1 MNPIDRFLNTITM
14 YRLVLYELVFLAVIS
29 IALSY
34 IGKLGYGWP
43 IVSMIF
49 SLAVLLVSCYVS
61 NLIFSKILRIPINAE
76 SSLITALILFLI
88 MPPASTEKEIII
100 LVLAGFIAMASKYLL
115 SPFRKHIFNPVAFAA
130 FILYALNI
138 SAAIWWIGDP
148 SMIPFLLI
156 VGFLIVRKIK
166 RFAMF
171 LSFTAAW
178 LLSLSFFGRTIFMS
192 LQSFQ
197 FALGPA
203 LFFAT
208 IMLTEPITT
217 PPTRRLQII
226 YGALAGF
233 LLNVN
238 FSVGNLAAT
247 PEFVLI
253 LTNIFSYSTS
263 LKRKLILSL
272 KEKRKLAKDVYEFV
286 FIPDAKFSFRPG
298 QYLEWTIAHKKT
310 DSRGNRRFFTIASSP
325 TEDHIKLGVKYNNPP
340 SSFKNKLFGFEN
352 GDKILAGQLG
362 GDFVLPR
369 DSNRKLVFLAGG
381 IGITPFRSMIKYLL
395 DKRETRDI
403 VLFYSAKSDDEIA
416 YRDLFAEAQCKIG
429 LRPKYVIG
437 NLITE
442 ELIKN
447 EVPDYIERDFYISG
461 PEAMVNAFKK
471 MLLRMG
477 VSRFNITTD
486 YFPGFV

>member
-1 MNPIDRFLNTITM
+1 
-14 YRLVLYELVFLAVIS
+14 
-29 IALSY
+29 
-34 IGKLGYGWP
+34 
-43 IVSMIF
+43 
-49 SLAVLLVSCYVS
+49 
-61 NLIFSKILRIPINAE
+61 
-76 SSLITALILFLI
+76 
-88 MPPASTEKEIII
+88 
-100 LVLAGFIAMASKYLL
+100 
-115 SPFRKHIFNPVAFAA
+115 
-130 FILYALNI
+130 
-138 SAAIWWIGDP
+138 
-148 SMIPFLLI
+148 
-156 VGFLIVRKIK
+156 
-166 RFAMF
+166 
-171 LSFTAAW
+171 
-178 LLSLSFFGRTIFMS
+178 MS

-310 DSRGNRRFFTIASSP
+310 DSRGSRRFFTIASSP

-429 LRPKYVIG
+429 FRPKYVIG

>member
-1 MNPIDRFLNTITM
+1 MSFIDRFLNTITM
-14 YRLVLYELVFLAVIS
+14 YRLVLYELIFLAVIS
-29 IALSY
+29 IIFSY
-34 IGKLGYGWP
+34 IGKLGYNWP
-43 IVSMIF
+43 ITSMIF
-49 SLAVLLVSCYVS
+49 SLVVLLVSCYII
-61 NLIFSKILRIPINAE
+61 NLIFSKILRIPINIE

-100 LVLAGFIAMASKYLL
+100 LVLVGFIAMASKYLI
-115 SPFRKHIFNPVAFAA
+115 SPFKKHIFNPVALAI
-130 FILYALNI
+130 FIIYILNFNT
-138 SAAIWWIGDP
+138 AIWWVGDT

-156 VGFLIVRKIK
+156 FGFLVIRKIK

-171 LSFTAAW
+171 LSFTVAW
-178 LLSLSFFGRTIFMS
+178 LFSLSFFERTIFTS

-197 FALGPA
+197 FALGPT

-217 PPTRRLQII
+217 PPTRKLQII

-238 FSVGNLAAT
+238 FRVGKLVTT

-253 LTNIFSYSTS
+253 LVNIFSYSTS
-263 LKRKLILSL
+263 PKRKLIFLL
-272 KEKRKLAKDVYEFV
+272 KEKNKLAKDIYEFI

-298 QYLEWTIAHKKT
+298 QYLEWTLAHNKT

-325 TEDHIKLGVKYNNPP
+325 TENYIKLGVKYNNPP
-340 SSFKNKLFGFEN
+340 SSFKNKLFGFKN

-369 DSNRKLVFLAGG
+369 DSNKKLVFLAGG

-395 DKRETRDI
+395 DKGETRDI
-403 VLFYSAKSDDEIA
+403 VLLYNAKSDDEIV
-416 YRDLFAEAQCKIG
+416 YHDLFAEAQHKIG
-429 LRPKYVIG
+429 FKPKYVIG
-437 NLITE
+437 NFITE
-442 ELIKN
+442 KLIKN
-447 EVPDYIERDFYISG
+447 EVPDYIERNFYISG
-461 PEAMVNAFKK
+461 PAIMVNTLKK
-471 MLLRMG
+471 MLLEMG
-477 VSRFNITTD
+477 VSRFNIKTD